1 MTMPSGDRARSFSS
15 DPTISACGVR
25 SRAALCISGF
35 GSTMAQASNVLPA
48 SMASMRF
55 RPIQPTPKKPMRG
68 RRTSGL
74 MRCPSACNSDKLFTR
89 NSRTFYE
96 LVEAACLSVLR
107 LVLMQEGQL
116 VLVEDLEEVVPGNLL
131 EFFLRF
137 LEVDAQQTAFAGR

>member
-1 MTMPSGDRARSFSS
+1 
-15 DPTISACGVR
+15 
-25 SRAALCISGF
+25 
-35 GSTMAQASNVLPA
+35 
-48 SMASMRF
+48 MASMRF

-96 LVEAACLSVLR
+96 LVEVACLSVLR
-107 LVLMQEGQL
+107 LFLMQEGQL

-137 LEVDAQQTAFAGR
+137 LEVDAQQTAFAGRFHAGWAPLALLHPFTDFIVISGGFGFAHGNV